1 MFVCGSRRGV
11 GVEKRGAGSGGW
23 GWERRAQRAKGHLG
37 LALLVLEGAV
47 EEEDARLLDAAAH
60 LAVDDVLVEH
70 DALEHARVLDV
81 AARDLLDLGVPVE
94 GGRGA

>member
-1 MFVCGSRRGV
+1 MGGEAGV
-11 GVEKRGAGSGGW
+11 VVEAEEEETVVVVGAA
-23 GWERRAQRAKGHLG
+23 RHLDVRLR

-70 DALEHARVLDV
+70 DALEHAAVLDV
-81 AARDLLDLGVPVE
+81 AARDLLHLGIPGE

>member
-1 MFVCGSRRGV
+1 MGGEA
-11 GVEKRGAGSGGW
+11 GVEVVEAEEETVVVEEETVGAA
-23 GWERRAQRAKGHLG
+23 RHLDVRLR